1 MAGSYNPFETYRIN
15 AIKAARDFRYPPE
28 VILKLR
34 MAKSEREI
42 SNIMTRARK
51 EKFGEN

>member
-1 MAGSYNPFETYRIN
+1 MKYYDDTEGYRRDCL
-15 AIKAARDFRYPPE
+15 KAARDFRYGE
-28 VILKLR
+28 KVIQRLY
-34 MAKSEREI
+34 MAQTVREI